1 MEIEKSSEE
10 LQERPDD
17 CPCAFFVFGEDLL
30 Q

>member
-1 MEIEKSSEE
+1 MKIEKSSEE

-17 CPCAFFVFGEDLL
+17 CPCALFVFSEDRL